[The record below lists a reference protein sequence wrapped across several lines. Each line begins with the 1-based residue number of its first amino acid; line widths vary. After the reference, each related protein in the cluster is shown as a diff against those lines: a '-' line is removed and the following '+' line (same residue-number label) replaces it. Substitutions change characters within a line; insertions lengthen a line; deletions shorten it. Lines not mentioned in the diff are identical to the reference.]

1 MVGGPVDSCFLSL
14 LFFLWYKSQMMNL
27 QCTTPV
33 VAAAAAA
40 ATALGCNPIWFVLLT
55 FHDEKKYS
63 SILVWLRGGERAHRS
78 ETDQTTIQT
87 QSPIDSLKNQSAPGD
102 PLYSLSPLQ
111 TQLNNLRQI
120 KWRHLLFSFFIY
132 LPSSFRLFFIAAI
145 RLRGSLPFVDRATGK
160 EITFKCISIVS
171 LDAAAFKEW
180 N

>member
-33 VAAAAAA
+33 VAVAAAA

-120 KWRHLLFSFFIY
+120 KWRRRRLLFSFLFISPH
-132 LPSSFRLFFIAAI
+132 PSDSFSLRRSVFGALCRLLTE
-145 RLRGSLPFVDRATGK
+145 RQGK
-160 EITFKCISIVS
+160 K
-171 LDAAAFKEW
+171 
-180 N
+180 

>member
-1 MVGGPVDSCFLSL
+1 
-14 LFFLWYKSQMMNL
+14 MMNL

-33 VAAAAAA
+33 VAAAAA

-120 KWRHLLFSFFIY
+120 K
-132 LPSSFRLFFIAAI
+132 
-145 RLRGSLPFVDRATGK
+145 
-160 EITFKCISIVS
+160 
-171 LDAAAFKEW
+171 
-180 N
+180 

>member
-1 MVGGPVDSCFLSL
+1 
-14 LFFLWYKSQMMNL
+14 MMNL

-33 VAAAAAA
+33 VAVAAAA

-120 KWRHLLFSFFIY
+120 K
-132 LPSSFRLFFIAAI
+132 
-145 RLRGSLPFVDRATGK
+145 
-160 EITFKCISIVS
+160 
-171 LDAAAFKEW
+171 
-180 N
+180 

>member
-1 MVGGPVDSCFLSL
+1 
-14 LFFLWYKSQMMNL
+14 MMNL

-33 VAAAAAA
+33 VAAAAA

-63 SILVWLRGGERAHRS
+63 SILVWLRGGGERAHRS

-120 KWRHLLFSFFIY
+120 K
-132 LPSSFRLFFIAAI
+132 
-145 RLRGSLPFVDRATGK
+145 
-160 EITFKCISIVS
+160 
-171 LDAAAFKEW
+171 
-180 N
+180 